1 MANVTET
8 SNFDEGIYQ
17 LETTD
22 PVEGGALGISNSQA
36 KGLANRTRWLY
47 DQLIPKNKGYFTGL
61 QVGASI
67 GTLTVSGFVS
77 AVAVKL
83 SDDDSKVT
91 VTMSTP
97 MNGTNYIVKSY
108 NQSMSASI
116 DTDNDVCSAVFKPI
130 SSTVFEIAFRE
141 VSSQTQ
147 NLRIHMEIF
156 NL

>member
-8 SNFDEGIYQ
+8 STFDAGIYQ

-22 PVEGGALGISNSQA
+22 PVEGGALGVANYQA
-36 KGLANRTRWLY
+36 KGLANRTKWLY

>member
-22 PVEGGALGISNSQA
+22 VLEGGALGVDNYQA
-36 KGLANRTRWLY
+36 KGLANRTKWLY

-61 QVGASI
+61 QVGASA
-67 GTLTVSGFVS
+67 GALTVSGFIS